1 MQKLSL
7 FSGRTIDIPSLF
19 ISGINDWG
27 TYQRPGAV
35 KKMSSIM
42 TKFKGVSL
50 VENAGH
56 WVQQENPEKVSKL
69 ILESINNPTF

>member
-1 MQKLSL
+1 MIGVL
-7 FSGRTIDIPSLF
+7 T
-19 ISGINDWG
+19 
-27 TYQRPGAV
+27 QRPGAV

-69 ILESINNPTF
+69 ILELINNPTF